1 MPWPYLHCERCHSED
16 ASYDW
21 QDKRWLC
28 ADCAEQESFDARQ
41 PCPDIEDLDERCEA

>member
-1 MPWPYLHCERCHSED
+1 MWLSSGCERCHSED
-16 ASYDW
+16 ATYDW

-28 ADCAEQESFDARQ
+28 AECAEQESFDARQ